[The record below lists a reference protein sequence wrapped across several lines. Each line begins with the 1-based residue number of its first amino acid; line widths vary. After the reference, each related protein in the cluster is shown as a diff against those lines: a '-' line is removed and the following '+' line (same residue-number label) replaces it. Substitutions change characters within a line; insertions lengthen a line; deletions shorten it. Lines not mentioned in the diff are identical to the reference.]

1 MDRQKIRQK
10 ISEVAMIDECEL
22 SKGELDRLEEVFQR
36 GYDTAMPVWAFE
48 MLGTETLDQRIYKLG
63 HMTRLV
69 SLRSFLC
76 VGRSKIVRK

>member
-1 MDRQKIRQK
+1 
-10 ISEVAMIDECEL
+10 
-22 SKGELDRLEEVFQR
+22 
-36 GYDTAMPVWAFE
+36 

-63 HMTRLV
+63 HMTRLA